1 MFNTKLKIVSTFL
14 LLSLGFVF
22 SHSELGQC
30 EIKENGFTQHDYCE
44 IVKGAATQ
52 LSKVTSSD
60 LLKFKFSAPA
70 CTQFTNEAIDQLT
83 INIKLN
89 FDESHL
95 LQKSSGLYLF
105 NRIFLI

>member
-1 MFNTKLKIVSTFL
+1 MFNTKLKIVSAL
-14 LLSLGFVF
+14 LLLGLGFVF

-52 LSKVTSSD
+52 LSKVTSGD
-60 LLKFKFSAPA
+60 LLKFRFYAPA
-70 CTQFTNEAIDQLT
+70 CTHFTNEAIDQLT
-83 INIKLN
+83 INIKLD
-89 FDESHL
+89 FDEPHL
-95 LQKSSGLYLF
+95 LHQSSSLYLF